1 MGCLLSKNNKEITT
15 RGKEL
20 NKELNDEEDAPGPI
34 SKIPTLDEIN
44 NKTDDFDK
52 YSDIT
57 QKKKLAEFL
66 LNNDIKIF
74 KRHVNEVK
82 NMKNEEFYELFE
94 GNTEYNYSTQNKRE
108 FKQLAQKFD
117 DNRDLTSEYYD
128 REEYY
133 EYILKIWKSNILYKL
148 KAAENEKEQNIILQ
162 KNNINISLWDDE
174 FKEHF
179 YNRIN
184 EKPIKSL
191 AQRAKNYIE
200 VNYGDFDE
208 LIKSVTHCKKK
219 VENDEQRSHC
229 HQKLCINLDTVEDKI
244 VGEIIP
250 NFVKQIGD
258 GFVNLNSD
266 FKKKEELK
274 AIQNIKKSKLS
285 KTEEKELILEIK
297 KIYKTNNDKEE
308 EELEKIRKKKEEE
321 EEKKKEKE
329 KNNRDKKDN
338 KQNKNIE
345 NSNKVFSSIFDINDE
360 FTKLKDLSNRF
371 NESSDNRINFDKL
384 NLKEKARVVFS
395 NKMIKHAVLGISLA
409 NVSYSVLHLSKTIMD
424 YHNYA
429 QDFRERLDKIK
440 NNFISH
446 QNEVKYINEDDIDT
460 SIEQIIECGKKFNSD
475 LEDVEELIKDIKISI
490 DQFKKEKNKST
501 ISMVRSGITFLA
513 GLIGAGLTEGS
524 DKGEYIAS
532 AVSSGASLI
541 TSGIDFAIQDEAI
554 EEFQKHI
561 HEAFELKKQINNE
574 INKLRNKF
582 YMMSRKHY
590 S

>member
-44 NKTDDFDK
+44 NKNDDFDK

-297 KIYKTNNDKEE
+297 KIYKTNND
-308 EELEKIRKKKEEE
+308 
-321 EEKKKEKE
+321 
-329 KNNRDKKDN
+329 
-338 KQNKNIE
+338 NI
-345 NSNKVFSSIFDINDE
+345 
-360 FTKLKDLSNRF
+360 F
-371 NESSDNRINFDKL
+371 NQR
-384 NLKEKARVVFS
+384 
-395 NKMIKHAVLGISLA
+395 
-409 NVSYSVLHLSKTIMD
+409 
-424 YHNYA
+424 
-429 QDFRERLDKIK
+429 
-440 NNFISH
+440 
-446 QNEVKYINEDDIDT
+446 
-460 SIEQIIECGKKFNSD
+460 
-475 LEDVEELIKDIKISI
+475 
-490 DQFKKEKNKST
+490 
-501 ISMVRSGITFLA
+501 
-513 GLIGAGLTEGS
+513 
-524 DKGEYIAS
+524 
-532 AVSSGASLI
+532 
-541 TSGIDFAIQDEAI
+541 
-554 EEFQKHI
+554 
-561 HEAFELKKQINNE
+561 
-574 INKLRNKF
+574 
-582 YMMSRKHY
+582 
-590 S
+590 